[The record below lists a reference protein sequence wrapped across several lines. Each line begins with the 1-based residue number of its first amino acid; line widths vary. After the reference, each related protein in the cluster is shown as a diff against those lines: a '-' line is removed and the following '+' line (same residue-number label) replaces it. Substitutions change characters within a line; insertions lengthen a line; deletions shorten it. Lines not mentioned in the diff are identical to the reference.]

1 MNDPFWSASMRKCRP
16 PGAPAFAYFAKV
28 LARFSENNVLACV
41 QATMDYRSPGG
52 QFLGMPKRVFR
63 SALRRVPKS
72 FAHSRGNRTFFPEL
86 LRQRHLSRFWSSRK
100 LRHRDCGR
108 PISPREMQRS
118 HSTQHRQHRN
128 TVRNLTLLAS
138 HPRMELSPVMHF
150 FDLLRLWNSPAGTRW
165 AALLYGRP
173 LRRANP

>member
-16 PGAPAFAYFAKV
+16 PGATAFAYFAKV
-28 LARFSENNVLACV
+28 LARFSETNVLACV

-100 LRHRDCGR
+100 LRHRDCG
-108 PISPREMQRS
+108 SPVSPARCNDRAV
-118 HSTQHRQHRN
+118 RN
-128 TVRNLTLLAS
+128 TGNTVGAIGSESQTLGPAEVAGGIL
-138 HPRMELSPVMHF
+138 RELS
-150 FDLLRLWNSPAGTRW
+150 DRLGLDKS
-165 AALLYGRP
+165 LEVI
-173 LRRANP
+173 

>member
-1 MNDPFWSASMRKCRP
+1 MNDPFWSASMRKGRP

-100 LRHRDCGR
+100 LRHRDCGAPFLPAR
-108 PISPREMQRS
+108 CNDRAVRN
-118 HSTQHRQHRN
+118 TGN

-150 FDLLRLWNSPAGTRW
+150 FDLLRLWNSPAGARW

-173 LRRANP
+173 FRRANP